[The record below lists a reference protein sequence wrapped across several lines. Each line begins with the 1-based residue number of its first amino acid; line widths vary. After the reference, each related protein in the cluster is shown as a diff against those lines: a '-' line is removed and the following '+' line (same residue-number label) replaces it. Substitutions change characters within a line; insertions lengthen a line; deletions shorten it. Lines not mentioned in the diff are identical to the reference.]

1 MSVWIRIA
9 LRYAAGALVARGLIA
24 QDVGDVL
31 AGDPDV
37 LAALEMLAGLAI
49 GAGIEFYYRLAQQY
63 GWPT

>member
-37 LAALEMLAGLAI
+37 LAALETLAGLAI
-49 GAGIEFYYRLAQQY
+49 AAGTEFYYRLAKQY